1 MSDDNFKSVDKIVFE
16 IAGLLDSTLRNAAR
30 GVQLEELQVDYLNN
44 WLNKEKDPLKKELLQ
59 TTLNY
64 LKKETMN
71 NNMEAHRVLQENGD
85 GIKASMDFLKGMFP
99 NMTLSLN

>member
-44 WLNKEKDPLKKELLQ
+44 WLNKEKDPLLGNVIAQLVGLREVELPE
-59 TTLNY
+59 
-64 LKKETMN
+64 K
-71 NNMEAHRVLQENGD
+71 V
-85 GIKASMDFLKGMFP
+85 
-99 NMTLSLN
+99 